1 MLVYMVEK
9 KDEKEDPILNAAK
22 VLFRLFLKIEEGNL
36 KHFLD
41 AVGNALGINENDP
54 AVQALFSFIDQQNI
68 TTIEE
73 LEQEL
78 KFLETIGD
86 ESTIEYDADPDKVLL
101 MTAHGSKGKEFPVVL
116 ILECEAFEE
125 TEEERRLLYVAMT
138 RAEKVLYLL
147 ESTGAHCIL
156 LDQIADSVQS
166 VVMEE

>member
-1 MLVYMVEK
+1 M
-9 KDEKEDPILNAAK
+9 I
-22 VLFRLFLKIEEGNL
+22 F
-36 KHFLD
+36 
-41 AVGNALGINENDP
+41 
-54 AVQALFSFIDQQNI
+54 
-68 TTIEE
+68 
-73 LEQEL
+73 
-78 KFLETIGD
+78 
-86 ESTIEYDADPDKVLL
+86 L

-147 ESTGAHCIL
+147 ESPGAHCIL